1 MFLTVESRRLLVI
14 GMITIILSITG
25 LLNNFMAATWETW
38 ILMTGFGLSLVVFAA
53 GYLVDRE
60 VYALVGSYVMAAILV
75 LISMTAWLKME
86 SVIVPTYVL
95 AAIALPFIIAW
106 TYQQKKW
113 GLLIPAYV
121 LLAIVPIL
129 YMDNVNEMVAENL
142 VPAYVLTM
150 IGLPFIVAYVFTR
163 KMVWLIPGGTLLLI
177 ALSFVAVQ
185 LGIPNSLMTIGL
197 PVAALLVGAFII
209 LRAMM
214 QNSDDREKI

>member
-1 MFLTVESRRLLVI
+1 MFLTVENRRLLVI
-14 GMITIILSITG
+14 GILTIIFSAMA
-25 LLNNFMAATWETW
+25 LLNNLVEADWEVW
-38 ILMTGFGLSLVVFAA
+38 IGVGACALGLVVFAA
-53 GYLVDRE
+53 AYIVDRE
-60 VYALVGSYVMAAILV
+60 VYALIGGYVMAAILV
-75 LISMTAWLKME
+75 LLGMTAWLKIE

-106 TYQQKKW
+106 TYQQKNW
-113 GLLIPAYV
+113 GMLIPAYV

-129 YMDNVNEMVAENL
+129 YMDNVNERVAENL

-163 KMVWLIPGGTLLLI
+163 KMVWLIPGGTLLLV
-177 ALSFVAVQ
+177 ALSFIAVQ
-185 LGIPNSLMTIGL
+185 LGIPNRLMTIGL